1 MCGIPTTRGTL
12 RNEGRCDQAGIAEP
26 DNVVPIL
33 HQGQLIIGEDTNEQR
48 VDSMCEC
55 MHATLVLCCPA
66 SNVYMMC
73 ALRRFW

>member
-33 HQGQLIIGEDTNEQR
+33 HQGQLIIGEDTNENR
-48 VDSMCEC
+48 IDSMCEC
-55 MHATLVLCCPA
+55 MHAAPYCAPVLPC
-66 SNVYMMC
+66 SQIT
-73 ALRRFW
+73 